1 MARNK
6 RLRVAFCHPDLG
18 LGGAER
24 LVVDAACELCNH
36 GHRVHASLPT
46 CPGLHAWQHVAAT
59 ECPVAENSA
68 LGLLQVDVYT
78 AYFDRNRCFNE
89 TLTGQF
95 SVTVAGGWF
104 PRTIGNRA
112 HAFCA
117 YVRCM
122 LIAVWIA
129 TAALW

>member
-1 MARNK
+1 MR
-6 RLRVAFCHPDLG
+6 
-18 LGGAER
+18 
-24 LVVDAACELCNH
+24 
-36 GHRVHASLPT
+36 
-46 CPGLHAWQHVAAT
+46 
-59 ECPVAENSA
+59 
-68 LGLLQVDVYT
+68 LLQVDVYT
-78 AYFDRNRCFNE
+78 AYYDRNRCFKE

-104 PRTIGNRA
+104 PRTIANRA

-129 TAALW
+129 ITALRYAGCPSCLGKPFLMP

>member
-1 MARNK
+1 M
-6 RLRVAFCHPDLG
+6 P
-18 LGGAER
+18 
-24 LVVDAACELCNH
+24 
-36 GHRVHASLPT
+36 
-46 CPGLHAWQHVAAT
+46 
-59 ECPVAENSA
+59 
-68 LGLLQVDVYT
+68 LLQVDVYT
-78 AYFDRNRCFNE
+78 AYYDRNRCFKE

-104 PRTIGNRA
+104 PRTIATRA

-129 TAALW
+129 FTSLRYADCPSCLDSH